1 MSISLHTPHT
11 VVNLIIRSY
20 FGSNAIYCIW
30 RFISFIFDEKKPH
43 RSEALFI
50 RSLEKDR
57 IVYYNRIIY
66 KQLLYTY

>member
-1 MSISLHTPHT
+1 MKASLPPLHP

-30 RFISFIFDEKKPH
+30 RFLLFIFDEKKPH
-43 RSEALFI
+43 RSEAIFI